1 MMLTVLFMIMMLVVF
16 GKIFGFAL
24 RATWGI
30 TKIIFSIVLLPLFL
44 VALVFMGLIWI
55 AFPVLLII
63 GIVSLFVCRS

>member
-16 GKIFGFAL
+16 GKMFGFAL

-44 VALVFMGLIWI
+44 VALVFMVLIWI

-63 GIVSLFVCRS
+63 GVVSLFVCRS